1 MLLDAEVVEEVLSD
15 EPVPVLP
22 SELVVIVLLPV
33 PALDPVPVLPEEL
46 ILAEG
51 VVPATLNGS
60 VMTVKFAD
68 PVNGQQGRHTHCPV
82 GGETSANKTSIV
94 ASMLTIKRPN
104 FSIMSSACKISSA
117 VKADVNFAD

>member
-33 PALDPVPVLPEEL
+33 PVPVLPEEL

-60 VMTVKFAD
+60 VMTVKFED

-94 ASMLTIKRPN
+94 ASMLKIKRPN

-117 VKADVNFAD
+117 VKTDVNFAD